1 MKNFKKIFRAA
12 IGSCFAFLMPVS
24 LLFTQTTKVFAT
36 NGYYDYK
43 TYNYMT
49 TENFNYI
56 SGPDPSTGAF
66 EARNNWGGYG
76 DQVKLVW
83 RKDLGGVRYYDIYAG
98 TWNGGVNNYGW
109 IYDYYIIKDFN
120 YYTREENYNRRGQW
134 KSGTKIGK
142 IEASGVWSPSQYND
156 KGYELPL
163 TVGKHTIWLCVWN
176 SWSWTASFVKMN
188 ITIPDYKSYTIRY
201 NPNRPSL
208 PQSSYDVT
216 GKMANQEKIGANVA
230 TKLSKN
236 SFGLVGWTF
245 QGWSKNKGDTTPTYK
260 DEDYVTGLSQTNGDI
275 VDLYAIWKQ
284 NKYNVV
290 YNPNGGSGNTYQT
303 TCIYDNQEAY
313 QYERNKFSPPK
324 QTGYTYTF
332 YKWKTQ
338 GGSYVE
344 PGNSFNNL
352 TPDNGATYTINAEWT
367 KSPNKYTVV
376 YNPNKPSSATGK
388 VVGTIKGSDVNG
400 VGMDNQDQM
409 QYDIYK
415 NLADNQ
421 FSLVGWAF
429 KGWTEKADGSGQL
442 YSDGQSVKNLA
453 SQEGA
458 IVNLYALW
466 EPIRYNVDFSGN
478 GATSGNVDS
487 YKDIVYDKE
496 KKELPS
502 KDKTTFYKKT
512 GYNFTGWNTQPD
524 GSGKSFVYGDSKKNF
539 IFNETTIDKDT
550 VTLFAQW
557 APKKYT
563 IKFNKNTGT
572 GTMDDQVTT
581 YDKVENLSKNKY
593 TKEGYFFDT
602 WNTKADGSGINYR
615 DGTPI
620 SNLATG
626 ETGNDTITLYA
637 RWRPIHYNVVY
648 DKNFECTEKC
658 EAN

>member
-1 MKNFKKIFRAA
+1 MKKLKKIIKTA
-12 IGSCFAFLMPVS
+12 IGSGFAVLMPAS
-24 LLFTQTTKVFAT
+24 LLFTQTTRVFAA
-36 NGYYDYK
+36 NGYHNYG
-43 TYNYMT
+43 TYEYMT
-49 TENFNYI
+49 NENFNYI
-56 SGPDPSTGAF
+56 SGPDANTGAF
-66 EARNNWGGYG
+66 EVRNNWGGYG
-76 DQVKLVW
+76 DQVKLVH
-83 RKDLGGVRYYDIYAG
+83 RYDSGGIRYYYIYAG
-98 TWNGGVNNYGW
+98 LWNQASDFCWV
-109 IYDYYIIKDFN
+109 YDYYLIKNFRFDSN
-120 YYTREENYNRRGQW
+120 GRKTG
-134 KSGTKIGK
+134 GTEIGR
-142 IEASGVWSPSQYND
+142 IPASGVRKDSQYGAP
-156 KGYELPL
+156 KEVEFAPGQHEL
-163 TVGKHTIWLCVWN
+163 WCCVWN
-176 SWSWTASFVKMN
+176 DSSWTASFVKM
-188 ITIPDYKSYTIRY
+188 TINVPDYKNYTIRY
-201 NPNRPSL
+201 NSNK
-208 PQSSYDVT
+208 PQNSSHNIT
-216 GKMANQEKIGANVA
+216 GTMANQEKVGANVT

-236 SFGLVGWTF
+236 NFGLVGWTF

-260 DEDYVTGLSQTNGDI
+260 DEDYVTGLSQINGDI
-275 VDLYAIWKQ
+275 VDLYAVWKQ

-290 YNPNGGSGNTYQT
+290 YNPNGGSGNTYQK
-303 TCIYDNQEAY
+303 TCIYDNQETY
-313 QYERNKFSPPK
+313 QYEQNKFSPPK

-376 YNPNKPSSATGK
+376 YNPNKPSSATSK

-400 VGMDNQDQM
+400 VEMDNKDQM

-415 NLADNQ
+415 NLAENQ

-524 GSGKSFVYGDSKKNF
+524 GSGKSFVYGDSNKNF

-557 APKKYT
+557 TPKKYT

-572 GTMDDQVTT
+572 GTMNDQIAT

-593 TKEGYFFDT
+593 TKDGYFFDT

-620 SNLATG
+620 SNLTTG
-626 ETGNDTITLYA
+626 EIGSETITLYA

>member
-1 MKNFKKIFRAA
+1 MKKLKKVIKTA
-12 IGSCFAFLMPVS
+12 IGSGFAVLMPAS
-24 LLFTQTTKVFAT
+24 LLFTQTTRVFAA
-36 NGYYDYK
+36 NGYHNYGTYK
-43 TYNYMT
+43 YMT
-49 TENFNYI
+49 NENFNYI
-56 SGPDPSTGAF
+56 SGPDANTGAF
-66 EARNNWGGYG
+66 EVRNNWGGYG
-76 DQVKLVW
+76 DQVKLEH
-83 RKDLGGVRYYDIYAG
+83 RHDSGGIRYYYIYAG
-98 TWNGGVNNYGW
+98 GWNQANDFYW
-109 IYDYYIIKDFN
+109 AYDYYLIKDFRFDRN
-120 YYTREENYNRRGQW
+120 GRKTG
-134 KSGTKIGK
+134 GTEIGR
-142 IEASGVWSPSQYND
+142 IPSSGVRKDSQYGEP
-156 KGYELPL
+156 KEVGFAPGQHEL
-163 TVGKHTIWLCVWN
+163 WCCVWN
-176 SWSWTASFVKMN
+176 DSSWTASFVKM
-188 ITIPDYKSYTIRY
+188 TINVPDYKNYTIRY
-201 NPNRPSL
+201 NPNRPK
-208 PQSSYDVT
+208 SSHDVT
-216 GKMANQEKIGANVA
+216 GTMANQEKVGANVT

-236 SFGLVGWTF
+236 NFGLVGWTF

-260 DEDYVTGLSQTNGDI
+260 DEDYVTGLSQINGDI
-275 VDLYAIWKQ
+275 VDLYAVWKQ
-284 NKYNVV
+284 NAYNVV
-290 YNPNGGSGNTYQT
+290 YKSNGGSGNNYQT
-303 TCIYDNQEAY
+303 TCIYDNQEMY
-313 QYERNKFSPPK
+313 QYEQNKFSPPK
-324 QTGYTYTF
+324 QTGYAYTF

-400 VGMDNQDQM
+400 VEMDNKDQM

-415 NLADNQ
+415 NLAENQ

-466 EPIRYNVDFSGN
+466 EPIRYNIDFSGN

-524 GSGKSFVYGDSKKNF
+524 GSGKSFIYGDSNKNF

-557 APKKYT
+557 TPKKYT

-572 GTMDDQVTT
+572 GTMNDQIVT

-593 TKEGYFFDT
+593 TKDGYFFDT

-626 ETGNDTITLYA
+626 ESGNDTITLYA

-648 DKNFECTEKC
+648 DKNFECAEKC

>member
-1 MKNFKKIFRAA
+1 MRNLKKMIKKA
-12 IGSCFAFLMPVS
+12 IGASFATIMPAS
-24 LLFTQTTKVFAT
+24 LLFTQTTRVFAT
-36 NGYYDYK
+36 DGYYNYK
-43 TYNYMT
+43 TYKYMT
-49 TENFNYI
+49 NENFVY
-56 SGPDPSTGAF
+56 SGRGPDPKTGAF
-66 EARNNWGGYG
+66 EAYNDWGGYG
-76 DQVKLVW
+76 DQVKLEH
-83 RKDLGGVRYYDIYAG
+83 RYDSGGIRYYYIYAG
-98 TWNGGVNNYGW
+98 TWNQANNLAW
-109 IYDYYIIKDFN
+109 IYDYRLIKNFKYDGN
-120 YYTREENYNRRGQW
+120 GR
-134 KSGTKIGK
+134 KIGGTE
-142 IEASGVWSPSQYND
+142 IGRIPASGVCKDTQYGD
-156 KGYELPL
+156 PKEVQFTAGTHEL
-163 TVGKHTIWLCVWN
+163 WCCVWN
-176 SWSWTASFVKMN
+176 STSWTASFVKMN
-188 ITIPDYKSYTIRY
+188 ITVPDYKSYTIRY

-208 PQSSYDVT
+208 PKSSYDVT

-400 VGMDNQDQM
+400 VEMDNQDQM

-524 GSGKSFVYGDSKKNF
+524 GSGKSFVYGDSNKNF

-593 TKEGYFFDT
+593 TKDGYFFDT

-626 ETGNDTITLYA
+626 EAGNDTITLYA

>member
-1 MKNFKKIFRAA
+1 MRNLKKIIKKA
-12 IGSCFAFLMPVS
+12 IGASFATIMPAS
-24 LLFTQTTKVFAT
+24 LLFTQTTRVFAT
-36 NGYYDYK
+36 DGYYNYK
-43 TYNYMT
+43 TYKYMT
-49 TENFNYI
+49 NENFVY
-56 SGPDPSTGAF
+56 SGRGPDPKTGAF
-66 EARNNWGGYG
+66 EAYNDWGGYG
-76 DQVKLVW
+76 DQVKLEH
-83 RKDLGGVRYYDIYAG
+83 RYDSGGIRHYYIYAG
-98 TWNGGVNNYGW
+98 TWNQANNLAW
-109 IYDYYIIKDFN
+109 VYDYRLIKNFKYDGN
-120 YYTREENYNRRGQW
+120 GR
-134 KSGTKIGK
+134 KIGGTE
-142 IEASGVWSPSQYND
+142 IGRIPASGVRKDTQYGD
-156 KGYELPL
+156 PKEVQFTAGTHEL
-163 TVGKHTIWLCVWN
+163 WCCVWN
-176 SWSWTASFVKMN
+176 STSWTASFVKMN
-188 ITIPDYKSYTIRY
+188 ITVPDYKSYTIRY
-201 NPNRPSL
+201 NPNRPK
-208 PQSSYDVT
+208 SSHDVT
-216 GKMANQEKIGANVA
+216 GKMANQEKVGANVT

-236 SFGLVGWTF
+236 NFGLVGWTF
-245 QGWSKNKGDTTPTYK
+245 QGWSKNSGDTTPTYK
-260 DEDYVTGLSQTNGDI
+260 DEGYVTGLSQINGDI
-275 VDLYAIWKQ
+275 VDLYAVWKQ

-400 VGMDNQDQM
+400 VEMDNQDQM

-429 KGWTEKADGSGQL
+429 KGWTEKADGNGQL

-524 GSGKSFVYGDSKKNF
+524 GSGKSFVYGDSNKNF

-557 APKKYT
+557 APKKYI

-593 TKEGYFFDT
+593 TKDGYFFDT

-626 ETGNDTITLYA
+626 EAGNDTITLYA